1 MIIFFLGGDYFDK
14 HLDVLNI
21 FLGLFIHFPRY
32 KIVFRGVLVITLF

>member
-21 FLGLFIHFPRY
+21 FLGFFLHFSRN
-32 KIVFRGVLVITLF
+32 KIVYMGILVITLF